1 MKKKQELIIEIPE
14 GFKIEVEG
22 GRLTLSDGKDSVNK
36 EFKAKEIKFSKK
48 NNSVILSTEK
58 YSRRAKALMNSIKA
72 NIENM
77 VEGLTKGYEYRL
89 AIVYS
94 HFPINVSVKGN
105 LVEINNFTGEK
116 RPRKAQIIGNTKVEI
131 KGKEI
136 IVTGKNKEHAG
147 QTAAN
152 LENAT
157 RIREKDRRIFQDG
170 IFIVSKNAR

>member
-1 MKKKQELIIEIPE
+1 MKKTQELLIEVPE
-14 GFKIEVEG
+14 GIKIEADGSKV
-22 GRLTLSDGKDSVNK
+22 TLSDGKDSVSR
-36 EFKAKEIKFSKK
+36 EFKAREVKFSKK
-48 NNSVILSTEK
+48 DNSIVLSTEK
-58 YSRRAKALMNSIKA
+58 YSRRTKSLMNSINA
-72 NIENM
+72 HINNM
-77 VEGLTKGYEYRL
+77 VEGLTKGFEYRL

-94 HFPINVSVKGN
+94 HFPINVVVKGN
-105 LVEINNFTGEK
+105 VVEINNFTGEK
-116 RPRKAQIIGNTKVEI
+116 RPRKALIIGSTKVEV

-170 IFIVSKNAR
+170 VFITRKNAR